1 MARTRITPA
10 MQERALKAMR
20 ATHGTVHQDD
30 EASSTSKDET
40 VRGGDSVS
48 STSKDETVRG
58 GDGVRHEDTSTDA
71 ESGLGD
77 ERTTA
82 DPAGKITENDGESRD
97 ERAFV
102 CEQVRTPP

>member
-30 EASSTSKDET
+30 EA
-40 VRGGDSVS
+40 S

-82 DPAGKITENDGESRD
+82 DPAGKITENDGESGD